1 MLRSMFCS
9 VGAPFDHFPKLKCKA
24 AEAKH
29 LVAATVPVWEHFM
42 DRNSQ
47 AKNTRVILLALHLLT
62 CPCAGGSTDLSGFAL

>member
-29 LVAATVPVWEHFM
+29 LVAATVPVWEDFM

-47 AKNTRVILLALHLLT
+47 AENLRVILLAFPLLT
-62 CPCAGGSTDLSGFAL
+62 CPCAGGSTDLSGSAL